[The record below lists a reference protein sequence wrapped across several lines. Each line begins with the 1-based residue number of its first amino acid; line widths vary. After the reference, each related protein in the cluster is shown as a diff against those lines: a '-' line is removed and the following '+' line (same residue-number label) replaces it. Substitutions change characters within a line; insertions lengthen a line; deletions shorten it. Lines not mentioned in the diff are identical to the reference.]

1 MSIDEILA
9 GTMGVEGV
17 RSLLC
22 GAEAQRALA
31 EEVSEMLTPG
41 TVLESLRLHRS
52 KFKPGRKL
60 SAWYTAETR
69 RKRSIGA
76 RPREI
81 AVTWELGDPL
91 DPRLAQQS
99 AGDHAGP
106 FRALHHWEPA
116 RRMQVLVSPFDPRFP
131 GLARLAQPGAVA
143 AWNPSHAGS
152 PTTLRYRP
160 GQRHLLRH
168 GDGAAAVFVKL
179 SRAQDPSRVATAAA
193 SLNRWFSEHEPALRV
208 LQPLDIL
215 PGAEAVLFR
224 HAPGHTAARNG
235 PSLQRIGAAVRLL
248 HGAPSDAVAGETR
261 SLAGEV
267 RRAMRAAEH
276 LQVLHPSAAESL
288 QATLEQAQ
296 ELTSSLPAPAKTPVH
311 GDLKLDHVWQNAE
324 LLTLIDL
331 DRTRCDD
338 PSLDV
343 GKLLADIRWSSNTG
357 RGVHAL
363 QQAFLSGYRGDPSTL
378 IRAQIYEAI
387 YVLKIAARR
396 VSVTD
401 SHWDERVSALVADAR
416 LVIDTV
422 TRQAT
427 NPSPIGAAS

>member
-1 MSIDEILA
+1 
-9 GTMGVEGV
+9 
-17 RSLLC
+17 
-22 GAEAQRALA
+22 
-31 EEVSEMLTPG
+31 
-41 TVLESLRLHRS
+41 
-52 KFKPGRKL
+52 
-60 SAWYTAETR
+60 
-69 RKRSIGA
+69 
-76 RPREI
+76 
-81 AVTWELGDPL
+81 VTWESGDPP
-91 DPRLAQQS
+91 DPRLGQQPE
-99 AGDHAGP
+99 GDQEGQ
-106 FRALHHWEPA
+106 FRVLHRWEPV
-116 RRMQVLVSPFDPRFP
+116 RQMQVFVSPFDPRFP
-131 GLARLAQPGAVA
+131 GLAALAQPGAVA
-143 AWNPSHAGS
+143 ACKPSDTRLV
-152 PTTLRYRP
+152 TTLRYRP

-179 SRAQDPSRVATAAA
+179 SRAQDPCHVANVAA
-193 SLNRWFSEHEPALRV
+193 SLNRWFSAHEPAVRV
-208 LQPLDIL
+208 LEPLDVL
-215 PGAEAVLFR
+215 PESEAALFR
-224 HAPGHTAARNG
+224 QAPGHPARWDV
-235 PSLQRIGAAVRLL
+235 PSLRRIGAAVRLL
-248 HGAPSDAVAGETR
+248 HGAPSDAVGGDMP
-261 SLAGEV
+261 SLAREV
-267 RRAMRAAEH
+267 AGAMRAAQH

-311 GDLKLDHVWQNAE
+311 GDLKLDHVWQNGE

-338 PSLDV
+338 PALDV

-357 RGVHAL
+357 YGVHAL

-427 NPSPIGAAS
+427 TPSPIGAAS